1 MRYYFPSDTSLFR
14 NRDMLEF
21 DFIPEPFR
29 YRERQLRDL
38 AFALSP
44 GIYGN
49 CPFNTVIRG
58 FPGTGKTTA
67 IHTMFAELEKTSQ
80 RLLPVYIN
88 CQTDRTQFATFSRI
102 YEKLHG
108 YQPPT
113 SGTPIRKVIHDIG
126 STLKERNKVLIIC
139 LDDADYL
146 ISGNVLNDLLFSLLH
161 LYEEFPKVR
170 IGVIISLSSM
180 DIDLVQVLDPCVISI
195 LRPKEIYF
203 PPYNE
208 EEIRCILSDRIN
220 NGLYPGV
227 MPEDLFDLVVENTM
241 RSGDIRIGFDLV
253 KTSVITAELA
263 ERPVVCEADVTG
275 SYTVSKQV
283 PLSLSIQALAEKEQ
297 ELLVHIAEMSRGS
310 LDYLTMGAVFKS
322 VTTGRKM
329 SYTNFSEKIRKL
341 EIMRFIN
348 LSYIT
353 NPGRTREI
361 ALRYEAEDIM
371 QACKKIKLIAVFSI
385 RLAVIA
391 VVLSLMD
398 DWLGTVCMLNPM

>member
-1 MRYYFPSDTSLFR
+1 MQGPIFLPIPVSSATGTCSNLILSQNPSGIV
-14 NRDMLEF
+14 NA
-21 DFIPEPFR
+21 I
-29 YRERQLRDL
+29 LRDL

-275 SYTVSKQV
+275 SYTVSKQDPTLIV
-283 PLSLSIQALAEKEQ
+283 NP
-297 ELLVHIAEMSRGS
+297 G
-310 LDYLTMGAVFKS
+310 
-322 VTTGRKM
+322 TGRKRAGT
-329 SYTNFSEKIRKL
+329 SRAYCRDV
-341 EIMRFIN
+341 
-348 LSYIT
+348 
-353 NPGRTREI
+353 PGVTG
-361 ALRYEAEDIM
+361 L
-371 QACKKIKLIAVFSI
+371 FNHGSSI
-385 RLAVIA
+385 
-391 VVLSLMD
+391 
-398 DWLGTVCMLNPM
+398 